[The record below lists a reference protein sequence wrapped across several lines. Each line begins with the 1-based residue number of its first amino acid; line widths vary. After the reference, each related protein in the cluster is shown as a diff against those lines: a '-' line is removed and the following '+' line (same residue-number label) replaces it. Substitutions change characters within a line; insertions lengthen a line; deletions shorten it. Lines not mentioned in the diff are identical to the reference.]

1 MPVRPQDI
9 EIYGSATMPDSDAT
23 TNIGG
28 AVDKTKRVVF
38 ADLSAADNVQIVSTA
53 AGDTTQTVTVTG
65 RDAAGVLQ
73 SEVKTLNGVTPVAMT
88 SVTNWKDLLKAVKSA
103 STTGTVA
110 VEAATAERSNTAAAG
125 AADSITLDA
134 GASAADDAYNG
145 MVIRITGGTGSGQIR
160 RVFDYVGAT
169 KVLTPARD
177 FSPAPDNTSTFRI
190 SRGMVFEKTPDE
202 VMQVRRIAYDAAAD
216 AAGGSARTY
225 YDKIFFTNLHGTLAL
240 TAAQISE
247 AADALG
253 VFDFALEASLGGSD
267 TNGAGNSR
275 QVAPGG
281 YTFNSTAKNVA
292 NSQNHTAGASQG
304 VWTKLSLAAGAA
316 ANETTWTLRESG
328 TTS

>member
-9 EIYGSATMPDSDAT
+9 EIYGSASMADSDAT
-23 TNIGG
+23 LNIGG

-38 ADLSAADNVQIVSTA
+38 ADLSAADNVQVVSDA
-53 AGDTTQTVTVTG
+53 AGDTTQSVTVTG

-73 SEVKTLNGVTPVAMT
+73 SEAKTLTGLTPVAMT
-88 SVTNWKDLLKAVKSA
+88 AVTNWKDLLKAVKSA
-103 STTGTVA
+103 TTAGHVA
-110 VEAATAERSNTAAAG
+110 VEAVTAERTGTAQAG
-125 AADSITLDA
+125 AAASITLDA
-134 GASAADDAYNG
+134 GASATDDAYNG
-145 MVIRITGGTGSGQIR
+145 MVIRITGGTGAGQIR
-160 RVFDYVGAT
+160 RVYDYAGAT
-169 KVLTPARD
+169 KVVTPARD
-177 FSPAPDNTSTFRI
+177 WTTAPDATSTFKVA
-190 SRGMVFEKTPDE
+190 RGMVFEKSPDE
-202 VMQVRRIAYDAAAD
+202 VMQVRRIAYDAVAD
-216 AAGGSARTY
+216 AAGGAARTY

-240 TAAQISE
+240 TAAQIAE
-247 AADALG
+247 ITDALG
-253 VFDFALEASLGGSD
+253 VFDFALESSLGGSD

>member
-9 EIYGSATMPDSDAT
+9 EIYGSASMADSDAT
-23 TNIGG
+23 TDIGG

-38 ADLSAADNVQIVSTA
+38 ADLSAADNVQVVSSA
-53 AGDTTQTVTVTG
+53 AGDVTQTVTVTG

-73 SEVKTLNGVTPVAMT
+73 NEGKVLAGLTPVAMT

-103 STTGTVA
+103 STTGAVA
-110 VEAATAERSNTAAAG
+110 LEAATAERSNTAAAG
-125 AADSITLDA
+125 AAASITLDA
-134 GASAADDAYNG
+134 GASATDDAYNG
-145 MVIRITGGTGSGQIR
+145 MVLRITGGTGAGEIR
-160 RVFDYVGAT
+160 RIFDYVGST
-169 KVLTPARD
+169 KVATPARD
-177 FSPAPDNTSTFRI
+177 FATAPDATSTFRI

-216 AAGGSARTY
+216 ASGGSARTY

-240 TAAQISE
+240 TASQISE
-247 AADALG
+247 VTDALG
-253 VFDFALEASLGGSD
+253 IFDFALETSLGGSD
-267 TNGAGNSR
+267 TNGLGNSR
-275 QVAPGG
+275 LVAPGG

-316 ANETTWTLRESG
+316 ANETTWTLRETG